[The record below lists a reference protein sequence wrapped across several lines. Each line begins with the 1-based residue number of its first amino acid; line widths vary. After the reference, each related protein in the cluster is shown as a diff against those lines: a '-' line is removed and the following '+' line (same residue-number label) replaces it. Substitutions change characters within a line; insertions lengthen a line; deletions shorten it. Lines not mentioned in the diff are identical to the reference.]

1 MKHIQHALARVFCC
15 RAVMLES
22 DFFMGVHAN
31 DFQEQ
36 QGAEKAKDLHEEVQ
50 AYGCVCV

>member
-1 MKHIQHALARVFCC
+1 
-15 RAVMLES
+15 
-22 DFFMGVHAN
+22 MGVHAN

-50 AYGCVCV
+50 AYGCVCVTCHLANVVSISKT

>member
-1 MKHIQHALARVFCC
+1 
-15 RAVMLES
+15 
-22 DFFMGVHAN
+22 MGVHAN

-50 AYGCVCV
+50 AYGCVCNMSSCKFCFYKQNMKTV